1 MENKRVYAILQAN
14 ADNSVELV
22 SCFTNYEDALKKCRQ
37 LNKIYSQSYYIND
50 CLLDFDYQGELK

>member
-22 SCFTNYEDALKKCRQ
+22 SCFTDYEVALKKCRE
-37 LNKIYSQSYYIND
+37 LNKIYPQDYFIND
-50 CLLDFDYQGELK
+50 CLLNHNYQAK